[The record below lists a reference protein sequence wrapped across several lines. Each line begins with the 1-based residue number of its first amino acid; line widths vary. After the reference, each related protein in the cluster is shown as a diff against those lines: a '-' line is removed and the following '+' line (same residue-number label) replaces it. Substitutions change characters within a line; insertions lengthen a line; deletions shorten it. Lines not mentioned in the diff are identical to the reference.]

1 MQDDTRKE
9 WLELCAEAAVC
20 EDSERLGELTE
31 KINEILRAERQRLDS
46 LLLRN
51 TRIAS

>member
-9 WLELCAEAAVC
+9 WLEACADAAVC
-20 EDSERLGELTE
+20 EDSERLGELTR

-46 LLLRN
+46 LVMRN